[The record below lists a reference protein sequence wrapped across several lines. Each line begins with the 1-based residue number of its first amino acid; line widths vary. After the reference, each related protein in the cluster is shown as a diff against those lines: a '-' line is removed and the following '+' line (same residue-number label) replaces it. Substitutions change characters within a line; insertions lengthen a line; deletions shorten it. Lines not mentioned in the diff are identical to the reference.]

1 MTITTKTSSS
11 DREIE
16 GLLYEAENTVKKV
29 KEPQDDYALLMMDAN
44 RHRET
49 ASYPLEKLVGKITIS
64 PWCTPETLASL
75 NKANLTPHTILQME
89 TW

>member
-1 MTITTKTSSS
+1 MNNSNST
-11 DREIE
+11 REIE
-16 GLLYEAENTVKKV
+16 NLLYEAIVMHKKV
-29 KEPQDDYALLMMDAN
+29 KEPQDDYAKMMADAN

-49 ASYPLEKLVGKITIS
+49 SRYPLEKMVGKIVIG
-64 PWCTPETLASL
+64 PLCTPETLASL